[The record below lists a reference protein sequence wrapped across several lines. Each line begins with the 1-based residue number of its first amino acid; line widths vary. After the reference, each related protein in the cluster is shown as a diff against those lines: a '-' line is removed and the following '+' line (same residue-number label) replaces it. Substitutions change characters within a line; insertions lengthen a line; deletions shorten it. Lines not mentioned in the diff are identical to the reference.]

1 MWSRL
6 LQMKTEDVT
15 VDARCVAVNRGGAL
29 VKVHGLDGFCPAS
42 QLPMVSAG
50 GLESQAAPAW
60 PLQMHWPGML

>member
-1 MWSRL
+1 MLSLPLLLQEEVVWSRL

-50 GLESQAAPAW
+50 A
-60 PLQMHWPGML
+60 